1 MTTPLET
8 ALSAARK
15 KDHGATLAS
24 LLTAFRANRHPRV
37 AALVAQASELAEKGR
52 PAIAGKNLDH
62 KLTAALALLEAGD
75 PADLPRVLRLLRELR
90 LAQAKT
96 LVEHLAAVKSDPRV
110 LDATLAL
117 LRDPPLVS
125 STAMPLWRAL
135 LSVLEAQDD
144 PRTVP
149 ALSALDFSWLS
160 EWGAEQFRAACARV
174 GRPKKGKAEAARPEP
189 TLGADDEAACAAL
202 EEALGHTTGDG
213 TSLLAAIRAAP
224 YDDAARAVWADWLEE
239 QGDPRGRFV
248 AVQLAT
254 ATRAPTDEERKAM
267 RDLLA
272 AHGEAWL
279 SDLVGVVRPEYT
291 RFARGFLAE
300 VGIGGDQLHRL
311 VESEHA
317 ATLETLWLHGHDA
330 FDPALLHRLPA
341 LRFVGGIEPAWFADL
356 DRHGPFPFPGL
367 GLDLYGALPYGDEP
381 LSAAQHA
388 MLAEAGALRTIFPAV
403 ERVAISAFS
412 RDPALLE
419 GLLASPLVAGVR
431 ELRLSGSRVKSWLDR
446 RHLLPDSVQ
455 ELEVSFD
462 FGFHDWTHRF
472 FRDAEGRFSRLV
484 ATLRPKRSDFGGGK
498 LEELAEVL
506 DGLPTDLLVEVE
518 VHADGTRVTKGALD
532 PIVEAA
538 RRHPGLRKLSLPGRP
553 DALAGATATA
563 KAPPTRA
570 EEGGRGVDGGHDRD
584 RREARRHPLAG
595 WRPRRPRRDELERRA
610 VARRGTRAAPHQGRP
625 GVGRSRAP
633 PRVGAAPPGAGRG
646 CAHGPRRAPARGD
659 RRLWSRAAAAAI
671 HRVAPVRRRG
681 RRVQLRPGAAGRSRA
696 RGAGRAR
703 ELPRLVRD
711 PRGQRREPHL
721 LHRQGH
727 PPRAPLDGG
736 GGGRRRSDGEPQA
749 EPRPQVGVRRARE
762 GRLIAAPL

>member
-1 MTTPLET
+1 MTHPLET
-8 ALSAARK
+8 ALSAVRK
-15 KDHGATLAS
+15 KDHGATLAA
-24 LLTAFRANRHPRV
+24 LLAAFRASRHPRV

-52 PAIAGKNLDH
+52 PAIVGKNLDH
-62 KLTAALALLEAGD
+62 KLNAAIALLEAGD

-135 LSVLEAQDD
+135 LGVLEAQDD

-149 ALSALDFSWLS
+149 ALAALDFSWLS
-160 EWGAEQFRAACARV
+160 EWGAEQFRTACARV

-189 TLGADDEAACAAL
+189 ALGAADEAACAAL
-202 EEALGHTTGDG
+202 EEALGHTTDDG

-224 YDDAARAVWADWLEE
+224 YDDTARAVWADWLEE

-248 AVQLAT
+248 ALQLAT

-300 VGIGGDQLHRL
+300 VGVGGDQLHRL

-330 FDPALLHRLPA
+330 FDVSLLRRLPA

-356 DRHGPFPFPGL
+356 ERHGPFPFPGL

-381 LSAAQHA
+381 LSTAQHA
-388 MLAEAGALRTIFPAV
+388 MLAEAGALRSTFPAV
-403 ERVAISAFS
+403 ERLAISAFY

-472 FRDAEGRFSRLV
+472 FRDTEGRFSRLV

-553 DALAGATATA
+553 DALAGATASA
-563 KAPPTRA
+563 KAPQTRA
-570 EEGGRGVDGGHDRD
+570 EKAAVAWTAATTAIAGK
-584 RREARRHPLAG
+584 LAG
-595 WRPRRPRRDELERRA
+595 TRLPDG
-610 VARRGTRAAPHQGRP
+610 VRAALAATNWNDAPSLDAARALLPTKADPAWVEAALLLVSVPLHP
-625 GVGRSRAP
+625 EPAEGVRT
-633 PRVGAAPPGAGRG
+633 
-646 CAHGPRRAPARGD
+646 AHDA
-659 RRLWSRAAAAAI
+659 LQRAAIAAY
-671 HRVAPVRRRG
+671 
-681 RRVQLRPGAAGRSRA
+681 
-696 RGAGRAR
+696 GRAR
-703 ELPRLVRD
+703 PPQPFTGLRPFVDAVGAYSFDQVLQGDHALVGPDELGSFLDWFETLGVSDANRIYYTVKDIL
-711 PRGQRREPHL
+711 RE
-721 LHRQGH
+721 
-727 PPRAPLDGG
+727 
-736 GGGRRRSDGEPQA
+736 RRSTAVVADVADRMANHKLNRIHKWAYGVLVKDG
-749 EPRPQVGVRRARE
+749 
-762 GRLIAAPL
+762 